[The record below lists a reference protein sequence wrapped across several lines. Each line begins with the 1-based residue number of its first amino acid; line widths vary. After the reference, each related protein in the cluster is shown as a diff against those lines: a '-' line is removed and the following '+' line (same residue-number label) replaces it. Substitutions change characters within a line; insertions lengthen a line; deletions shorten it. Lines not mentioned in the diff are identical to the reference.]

1 MLKKISALNSKVTA
15 SAMAETEDVT
25 LASDDEEQP
34 VASATPCN
42 KSWRQIDMAN
52 LKDWYL

>member
-1 MLKKISALNSKVTA
+1 
-15 SAMAETEDVT
+15 MAETEDVT

-42 KSWRQIDMAN
+42 TCDGECG
-52 LKDWYL
+52 